1 MLVESERCVI
11 FVIILKMCLVD
22 FDSFFVVCV
31 CLIRIGLLR
40 YLKFTQTS
48 VLSNVRRMI
57 WLREELRR
65 D

>member
-1 MLVESERCVI
+1 MLVERERCVI